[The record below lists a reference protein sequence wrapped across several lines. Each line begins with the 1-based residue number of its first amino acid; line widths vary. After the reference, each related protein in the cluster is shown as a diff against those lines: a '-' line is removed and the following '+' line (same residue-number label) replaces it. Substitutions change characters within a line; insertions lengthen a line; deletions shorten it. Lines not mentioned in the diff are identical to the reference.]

1 MIIIVDFI
9 QKIVLI
15 SIASSP
21 ETLSN
26 FYVSQY
32 ILLVV
37 IGETQRET
45 LGKYFLIRKLVIA
58 RKNLHAANEC
68 YITDVYSLKSRYKK
82 SFINWI
88 YESNESLM
96 NGFSFY

>member
-1 MIIIVDFI
+1 MIIIIDFI

-15 SIASSP
+15 SIVSSP

-45 LGKYFLIRKLVIA
+45 LGKYFLIRKLVKRGKICM
-58 RKNLHAANEC
+58 L
-68 YITDVYSLKSRYKK
+68 
-82 SFINWI
+82 
-88 YESNESLM
+88 
-96 NGFSFY
+96 